1 MIPHFPNAWLW
12 LGGWDFKYIEGG
24 GRALQAQ
31 ATVATSTGCCVV
43 SSRTKERPGLWKP
56 SMKEYL
62 KEDTAAGEYT
72 GVGSQSLGIAAL
84 SWEPWQAFS
93 GCPMIIFKCR
103 KHPSVCMMKKKR
115 GPSQMQGDQLGVIYS
130 PSKRWFG
137 SVKGGAV
144 GGNGGE
150 DEHIRR

>member
-103 KHPSVCMMKKKR
+103 KHPSVCMMEKR
-115 GPSQMQGDQLGVIYS
+115 
-130 PSKRWFG
+130 R
-137 SVKGGAV
+137 KGGHHRCRETSWESFTVQAKDGLAQLRV
-144 GGNGGE
+144 VL
-150 DEHIRR
+150 